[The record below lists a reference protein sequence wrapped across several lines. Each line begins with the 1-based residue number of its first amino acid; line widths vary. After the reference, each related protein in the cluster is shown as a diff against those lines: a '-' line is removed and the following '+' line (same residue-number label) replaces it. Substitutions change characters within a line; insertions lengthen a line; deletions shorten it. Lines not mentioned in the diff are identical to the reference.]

1 MKFKKISLETQYQRF
16 LKRMALSELMMHPQQ
31 KIQIK
36 QTFFG
41 AFGQAIMVMRDEVS
55 AQDEDAAVETLQDI
69 MNQVQ
74 DFFLAETK
82 RQN

>member
-1 MKFKKISLETQYQRF
+1 MKFKKIDLEKQYQLY
-16 LKRMALSELMMHPQQ
+16 LKNMDLHESKMHPQQ
-31 KIQIK
+31 KIQLK

-41 AFGQAIMVMRDEVS
+41 AFGQAVLALRDEVA
-55 AQDEDAAVETLQDI
+55 AQDEDAAVESLQDI
-69 MNQVQ
+69 LNQVQ